1 MESGK
6 YMQNAKKHL
15 KMSHVQI
22 IALGFFIIIM
32 AGTFLLMLPFS
43 TKNGQGASFLDAL
56 FTATSASCV
65 TGLIVQ
71 DTSLYWSGFGQA
83 VILLMLQ
90 IGGLGFMTIAAMFFM
105 FLRKKVHLREREI
118 LSESISVSQVG
129 GILRLAKKILLG
141 TLVIEGLGA
150 LILMIR
156 FVPLYGS
163 QGVWMSV
170 FHAVSAFCNGG
181 FDLMGQHTGAYS
193 SLTAFSDDW
202 LVCTVIMLLIVIG
215 GIGFVVWDDVLTY
228 RFKLRKYH
236 LHSKI
241 VLFMS
246 SILVFGG
253 ALLFLIIEKNA
264 TGAGLSAG
272 DQILAALFDS
282 VTARTAGFNTVDT
295 GALSDAGKLLTIM
308 LMFIGGSPGSTAGGA
323 KTTTIM
329 VLLLYSFSYMRKNRG
344 TSVFGRSLEDDALRK
359 ASAVFFTNLMLA
371 LGVTI
376 AISAIQ
382 QLPMLDLMFE
392 TFSAIGTVGM
402 TTGLTRELNSIS
414 RILIIF
420 LMYCGR
426 VGSISFANALAGKRK
441 TAPVRDAIEKI
452 TIG

>member
-1 MESGK
+1 
-6 YMQNAKKHL
+6 MQNSKKHL

-22 IALGFFIIIM
+22 IALGFFLIIL
-32 AGTFLLMLPFS
+32 AGTLLLMLPVS

-83 VILLMLQ
+83 VILLMIQ

-105 FLRKKVHLREREI
+105 FLRKRVHLREREI

-129 GILRLAKKILLG
+129 GILRLAKKILAG
-141 TLVIEGLGA
+141 TFVIEGLGA
-150 LILMIR
+150 FLLMIR
-156 FVPLYGS
+156 FVPLYGK
-163 QGVWMSV
+163 QGIWMSV

-202 LVCTVIMLLIVIG
+202 LVSTVIMLLIIIG
-215 GIGFVVWDDVLTY
+215 GVGFVVWDDVLTY
-228 RFKLRKYH
+228 RCKIKKYH

-246 SILVFGG
+246 AILVFGG
-253 ALLFLIIEKNA
+253 AVLFLIVERNA
-264 TGAGLSAG
+264 TGAGLSVKE
-272 DQILAALFDS
+272 QILAALFDS

-329 VLLLYSFSYMRKNRG
+329 VLFLYAFSYMRKTKG

-376 AISAIQ
+376 VISAVQ

-402 TTGLTRELNSIS
+402 TTGLTRELNGIS

-426 VGSISFANALAGKRK
+426 VGSLSFANALAGKRK
-441 TAPVRDAIEKI
+441 TAPVKDAVEKI

>member
-1 MESGK
+1 MKKE
-6 YMQNAKKHL
+6 NKHL

-22 IALGFFIIIM
+22 IALGFFLIIM
-32 AGTFLLMLPFS
+32 IGTALLMLPVS
-43 TKNGQGASFLDAL
+43 TKNGEGAAFLDAL

-83 VILLMLQ
+83 VILLMIQ
-90 IGGLGFMTIAAMFFM
+90 IGGLGFMTIATMFFM
-105 FLRKKVHLREREI
+105 FLRKRVHLREREL

-129 GILRLAKKILLG
+129 GIMRLAKKILLG
-141 TLVIEGLGA
+141 TFLIEGTGA
-150 LILMIR
+150 LLLMIR
-156 FVPLYGS
+156 FVPRYGI
-163 QGVWMSV
+163 QGIWMSV
-170 FHAVSAFCNGG
+170 FHSVSAFCNGG

-193 SLTAFSDDW
+193 SLTAFSKDW
-202 LVCTVIMLLIVIG
+202 LVSTVIMVLIIVG
-215 GIGFVVWDDVLTY
+215 GVGFVVWDDVLTY
-228 RFKLRKYH
+228 RLKFKKYH

-246 SILVFGG
+246 AILVFGG
-253 ALLFLIIEKNA
+253 AALFLLIERNA
-264 TGAGLSAG
+264 TGAGLSVG

-308 LMFIGGSPGSTAGGA
+308 LMFIGGSPGSTAGGV

-329 VLLLYSFSYMRKNRG
+329 VLMLYSFSYMRKNRG
-344 TSVFGRSLEDDALRK
+344 MSVFGRSLEDDALRK

-371 LGVTI
+371 LAVTI
-376 AISAIQ
+376 TISAIQ

-402 TTGLTRELNSIS
+402 TTGLTRDLNSIS

-426 VGSISFANALAGKRK
+426 VGSLSFANALAGKRK
-441 TAPVRDAIEKI
+441 TAPVKDAVEKI